1 MEPRMIST
9 PYIGDPLPGEPPAVP
24 VFPSEGETVPR
35 LNPTKACAVRSV
47 AIVGAGMMGAA
58 IAAANVRRR
67 VPVVLA
73 DADECVLAT
82 TAARIAGELDQ
93 EGWLTAPENA
103 AALCRLV
110 ATTCDDARLGACDL
124 VIESIVEAAGAK
136 QELYAR
142 LEPLLGAGTLLASN
156 TSTIPIAR
164 LAAKLANAG
173 RFLGI
178 HFFHPVAR
186 RPLVEIVRGPQTED
200 HSIAAAV
207 AYAKAIEKV
216 PIVVNDGPG
225 FLVNRLLMPYLGES
239 LELLLEGVAVREIE
253 WAATSFGMAMGPLRL
268 IDEIGLDTVLL
279 GGRVLWEAFPDR
291 IAPSPLL
298 VAMYKSGRLGRKS
311 GSGFFAYHLGES
323 AGEPAEPALGVNELI
338 ASWVR
343 RRAPLTPDRIV
354 ARLLLP
360 MVLEATRILE
370 ERKVG
375 DPRSIDLAVILGLGF
390 PVSRGGLLRWADS
403 LGARR
408 IVAMLEGLSHLGP
421 RLQPTPLLLE
431 MARRRRPFYA
441 RAA

>member
-1 MEPRMIST
+1 
-9 PYIGDPLPGEPPAVP
+9 
-24 VFPSEGETVPR
+24 
-35 LNPTKACAVRSV
+35 
-47 AIVGAGMMGAA
+47 MMGTA
-58 IAAANVRRR
+58 IAAANVRRN

-73 DADECVLAT
+73 DADEGVLAT
-82 TAARIAGELDQ
+82 VAARIATELSQ
-93 EGWLTAPENA
+93 EGRSAGQEVIEA
-103 AALCRLV
+103 VRRMV

-136 QELYAR
+136 QKLYAR
-142 LEPLLGAGTLLASN
+142 LEPRLAAGTLLASN

-164 LAAKLANAG
+164 LAAKLADAG
-173 RFLGI
+173 RFLGL

-186 RPLVEIVRGPQTED
+186 RPLVEVVRGPQTED
-200 HSIAAAV
+200 QAIAAAV

-225 FLVNRLLMPYLGES
+225 FLVNRLLVPYLAES
-239 LELLLEGVAVREIE
+239 LELLLEGVTTGEIE
-253 WAATSFGMAMGPLRL
+253 WAATSFGMAIGPLRL

-279 GGRVLWEAFPDR
+279 GGRVLWEAFPER

-298 VAMYKSGRLGRKS
+298 VAMYKSGRLGRKT
-311 GSGFFAYHLGES
+311 GAGFFAYPPGQS
-323 AGEPAEPALGVNELI
+323 PGEPAEPVPGVNELI

-343 RRAPLTPDRIV
+343 RRAPSTPDRIV

-370 ERKVG
+370 ERKVA

-421 RLQPTPLLLE
+421 RVQPTPLLLE

>member
-1 MEPRMIST
+1 MTSMPPKE
-9 PYIGDPLPGEPPAVP
+9 DFLPTEVPSVP
-24 VFPSEGETVPR
+24 VALGGRETAPG
-35 LNPTKACAVRSV
+35 LGSSKVRAIRNV

-58 IAAANVRRR
+58 IAAANVRRSM
-67 VPVVLA
+67 PVVLA
-73 DADECVLAT
+73 DADERVLAT
-82 TAARIAGELDQ
+82 AAARIAGELSQ
-93 EGWLTAPENA
+93 QGWLPSPENVDA
-103 AALCRLV
+103 ACRLV

-136 QELYAR
+136 QELFAR
-142 LEPLLGAGTLLASN
+142 LEPRLAVGTLLASN

-164 LAAKLANAG
+164 LAANLANAG

-200 HSIAAAV
+200 RSIAAAV
-207 AYAKAIEKV
+207 AYAKAIGKV

-225 FLVNRLLMPYLGES
+225 FLVNRLLVPYLAEA
-239 LELLLEGVAVREIE
+239 LELLLEGVTIREIE
-253 WAATSFGMAMGPLRL
+253 WAATGFGMALGPLRL

-291 IAPSPLL
+291 ITPSPLL

-311 GSGFFAYHLGES
+311 GSGFFAYHSEEP
-323 AGEPAEPALGVNELI
+323 AGEPAEPARGVNELI

-343 RRAPLTPDRIV
+343 RRASLTPDRIV

-360 MVLEATRILE
+360 MVLEAIRILE
-370 ERKVG
+370 ERKVA
-375 DPRSIDLAVILGLGF
+375 DPRSIDLAMILGLGF

-431 MARRRRPFYA
+431 MARRRRPFYT